1 MDASYFTHFKKE
13 TTTKICSIRIK
24 SLYMR
29 RANTATWWYNRNE
42 LLHTDKLG
50 SSSLLT
56 LSESADFFFFCAV
69 TFWSVTIF
77 KKMLH
82 ALIRCTRVTGPQ
94 STERR
99 ESVENRCF
107 LRHLIFYFFM

>member
-13 TTTKICSIRIK
+13 TTKICSIRIK

-56 LSESADFFFFCAV
+56 LSESADFFFFV
-69 TFWSVTIF
+69 
-77 KKMLH
+77 
-82 ALIRCTRVTGPQ
+82 Q
-94 STERR
+94 
-99 ESVENRCF
+99 
-107 LRHLIFYFFM
+107 

>member
-56 LSESADFFFFCAV
+56 LSESADFFFFLCSNYLECDYIQKNVAR
-69 TFWSVTIF
+69 
-77 KKMLH
+77 LH
-82 ALIRCTRVTGPQ
+82 
-94 STERR
+94 
-99 ESVENRCF
+99 
-107 LRHLIFYFFM
+107 